1 MKNIPDLLTWTFIND
16 KENPSP
22 SYFYEV
28 RHFIF
33 DLLGIQI
40 DHRNEEEEHWFEN
53 KISNRKWFLLL

>member
-1 MKNIPDLLTWTFIND
+1 LKNIPDLLTWTFIND

-33 DLLGIQI
+33 DLLGIPI
-40 DHRNEEEEHWFEN
+40 DHRNEEEEH
-53 KISNRKWFLLL
+53 